1 MTTPAG
7 SPLPDGMTHQIF
19 DRPTLSERIWL
30 LRALRG
36 ETIGGVL
43 LLIAAVIAIAWA
55 NSPWGDAYFALGAIT
70 VGPEALGLN
79 LSLATWAADG
89 MLAVFFFVAGLELK
103 HELTHGTLSKPAQ
116 AAVPIAAAL
125 GGMAVPAVIFVV
137 IVATS
142 GEDGGLRG
150 WAVPM
155 ATDIAFA
162 LAVLAVVGRML
173 PVALRAFLLT
183 LAVVDDLGAIT
194 IIAIFYSK
202 GFSIAYFIL
211 AVVLL
216 GVYWLLQR
224 RRVRSPFIYI
234 PLALVIWWAMHESG
248 IHATVAGVAMALLT
262 RSSTDP
268 GETESPVDRLQR
280 MLLPLSAGLCVPLF
294 AFFAAGVDLR
304 STGLIE
310 PLSNPVAIGILAG
323 LILGK
328 PLGIVSTA
336 WLMARFTRA
345 RLNPAIGWQDVLAV
359 GVLAGIGFTVALL
372 ITELAYST
380 DEGLLD
386 SAKVAVFSASVM
398 AALVASILLLARN
411 RHYRSAAAIEEAD
424 VDGDG
429 IPDVYQGAP
438 DGEAGTPPQATH

>member
-7 SPLPDGMTHQIF
+7 SQLPDGMTHQIF
-19 DRPTLSERIWL
+19 DRPPLGERVWL

-55 NSPWGDAYFALGAIT
+55 NSPWGDAYFELGAIT
-70 VGPEALGLN
+70 VGPAALGLN

-89 MLAVFFFVAGLELK
+89 LLAVFFFVAGLELK

-125 GGMAVPAVIFVV
+125 GGMIVPAVIFVA
-137 IVATS
+137 IVTTS
-142 GEDGGLRG
+142 GEPGGLRG

-202 GFSIAYFIL
+202 GFSLFYFLL
-211 AVVLL
+211 AVALL
-216 GVYWLLQR
+216 AVYWILQR
-224 RRVRSPFIYI
+224 KRVRSPFIYV
-234 PLALVIWWAMHESG
+234 PLALVIWWATHESG

-262 RSSTDP
+262 RASTDP
-268 GETESPVDRLQR
+268 GEAESPVDRLQR

-304 STGLIE
+304 STGLLE
-310 PLSNPVAIGILAG
+310 PLSNPVAIGIMAG

-328 PLGIVSTA
+328 PIGVVTTA
-336 WLMARFTRA
+336 WFMARFTRA
-345 RLNPAIGWQDVLAV
+345 RLNPAIGWQDVVAV
-359 GVLAGIGFTVALL
+359 GMLAGIGFTVALL
-372 ITELAYST
+372 ITELAYS
-380 DEGLLD
+380 DNIGLLD
-386 SAKVAVFSASVM
+386 SAKTAVFTASVIS
-398 AALVASILLLARN
+398 ALIASVLLLARN
-411 RHYRSAAAIEEAD
+411 RHYRREAAVEEAD

-429 IPDVYQGAP
+429 IPDVYQQVA
-438 DGEAGTPPQATH
+438 DGEAGTPPQGTH

>member
-7 SPLPDGMTHQIF
+7 SQPPDGVTHQIF
-19 DRPTLSERIWL
+19 DRPPLGERVWL

-55 NSPWGDAYFALGAIT
+55 NSPWGDAYFELGAIT

-89 MLAVFFFVAGLELK
+89 LLAVFFFVAGLELK

-125 GGMAVPAVIFVV
+125 GGMIVPAVIFVA

-142 GEDGGLRG
+142 GEPGGLRG

-202 GFSIAYFIL
+202 GFSLFFFLL
-211 AVVLL
+211 AVALL
-216 GVYWLLQR
+216 AVYWFLQR
-224 RRVRSPFIYI
+224 KRVRSPFIYV
-234 PLALVIWWAMHESG
+234 PLALVIWWATHESG

-262 RSSTDP
+262 RASTDP
-268 GETESPVDRLQR
+268 GEAESPVDRLQR

-304 STGLIE
+304 STGLLE
-310 PLSNPVAIGILAG
+310 PLSNPVAIGIMAG

-328 PLGIVSTA
+328 PIGVVTTA
-336 WLMARFTRA
+336 WFMARFTRA
-345 RLNPAIGWQDVLAV
+345 RLNPAIGWRDVLAV
-359 GVLAGIGFTVALL
+359 GMLAGIGFTVALL
-372 ITELAYST
+372 ITELAYS
-380 DEGLLD
+380 DNIGLLD
-386 SAKVAVFSASVM
+386 SAKTAVFTASVIS
-398 AALVASILLLARN
+398 ALIASVLLLARN
-411 RHYRSAAAIEEAD
+411 RHYRREAAIEEAD

-429 IPDVYQGAP
+429 IPDVYQQAA
-438 DGEAGTPPQATH
+438 DGEAGTPPQGTH